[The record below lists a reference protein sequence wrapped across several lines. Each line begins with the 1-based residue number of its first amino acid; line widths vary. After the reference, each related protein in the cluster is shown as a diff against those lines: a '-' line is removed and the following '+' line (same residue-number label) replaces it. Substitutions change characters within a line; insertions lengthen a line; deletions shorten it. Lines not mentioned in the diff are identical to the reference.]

1 MINEFEYNPE
11 SIEENSNN
19 IINLKET
26 KMDSNISVP
35 IVNNNKVNNGIILK
49 KVNTFMKNPINIYN
63 KYNYNNIEDDD
74 DSLFNKT
81 NNNNKENNSIN
92 NSENKNISKDNN
104 INSNNN
110 NTNSTNSD
118 YNYYNDID
126 PNLKLSL
133 TYSSNTS
140 IFSIQN
146 HSINKNILKTQTNN
160 NENLKFSFNNNI
172 NNNIIIDNNIINDNI
187 ININNININN
197 NNVKNAEIND
207 NKIELKK
214 FDDMNIIEFDKK
226 NKLVN
231 FLDDQTKKKY
241 KIYTKKEIKLKYV
254 LEDLSNQFPE
264 INYKNKKLLV
274 NGNEMN
280 PEFTI
285 AICNLNNNNEIIIK

>member
-1 MINEFEYNPE
+1 M
-11 SIEENSNN
+11 NN
-19 IINLKET
+19 IKCLMGNYACSTCNRTHSFSEKTFSCAVRRLQCNHFNLILIRINDNNNFKLKITLVCKICNHVHRTESKIGKYNQNNKFIT
-26 KMDSNISVP
+26 DDFYSQNCCGNNMEVTVFLSEEFIDQNEPINNNAINMDIRNYDLLLNDDSN
-35 IVNNNKVNNGIILK
+35 
-49 KVNTFMKNPINIYN
+49 F
-63 KYNYNNIEDDD
+63 
-74 DSLFNKT
+74 
-81 NNNNKENNSIN
+81 NNNNIN
-92 NSENKNISKDNN
+92 
-104 INSNNN
+104 
-110 NTNSTNSD
+110 
-118 YNYYNDID
+118 
-126 PNLKLSL
+126 
-133 TYSSNTS
+133 
-140 IFSIQN
+140 
-146 HSINKNILKTQTNN
+146 
-160 NENLKFSFNNNI
+160 NNNI
-172 NNNIIIDNNIINDNI
+172 NNNIIIDDNIINDNI
-187 ININNININN
+187 ININNINNNN

>member
-63 KYNYNNIEDDD
+63 KCNYNNIEDDD

-104 INSNNN
+104 LNNNNNN

-172 NNNIIIDNNIINDNI
+172 NNNIIIDNN
-187 ININNININN
+187 
-197 NNVKNAEIND
+197 
-207 NKIELKK
+207 KI
-214 FDDMNIIEFDKK
+214 
-226 NKLVN
+226 N
-231 FLDDQTKKKY
+231 FL
-241 KIYTKKEIKLKYV
+241 
-254 LEDLSNQFPE
+254 
-264 INYKNKKLLV
+264 
-274 NGNEMN
+274 
-280 PEFTI
+280 
-285 AICNLNNNNEIIIK
+285 NLTN